1 MEENGCAPDVVTF
14 NTLMNGFLK
23 KNDAPKVVELLH
35 KMDERNVMP
44 DEHLLSIENEKY
56 RECLDLLPSF
66 SSEKSTKNDYGS
78 KC

>member
-1 MEENGCAPDVVTF
+1 
-14 NTLMNGFLK
+14 
-23 KNDAPKVVELLH
+23 
-35 KMDERNVMP
+35 MDERNVMP